1 MKRMG
6 TVLVI
11 LLGLVLQTGGCSGK
25 KEALVPPPV
34 LPTAVER
41 KEDQARKLQDIAFR
55 VAEQV
60 DSAVQAKPELAFVP
74 IYMRPPNETIFS
86 RSFHQ
91 LLAGALVARGLKLSV
106 QQEDALV
113 LDYTVLDDV
122 LLSVSLTY
130 DNRYVVYATS
140 VEYVG
145 RTGADS
151 QILDS
156 VWSRYAK
163 RRPANIR

>member
-1 MKRMG
+1 MKILGMM
-6 TVLVI
+6 LVM
-11 LLGLVLQTGGCSGK
+11 LLGLLLHAGCSGK
-25 KEALVPPPV
+25 KEAQAPPPPR
-34 LPTAVER
+34 PTAVER
-41 KEDQARKLQDIAFR
+41 REDQARKLQDIAYR

-60 DSAVQAKPELAFVP
+60 DLAVQARPELAFVP
-74 IYMRPPNETIFS
+74 IYMRPANETIFS

-113 LDYTVLDDV
+113 LDYTVLDDMI
-122 LLSVSLTY
+122 LSVYLTY

-140 VEYVG
+140 VEHLG
-145 RTGADS
+145 RIGADS
-151 QILDS
+151 QIRDA
-156 VWSRYAK
+156 VWGRYAN